1 MTKEIEVGLQQ
12 QIVLPDMTDRVESAH
27 RGAFKDGG
35 LRPPRSTAIGS
46 KGMLDKLVERN
57 RDGMIL
63 FVRIVMMVMFM
74 YSGFGKLT
82 DFQGTVGYLASLHA
96 PVPQLA
102 AAVSVAMELG
112 VGIALILGLW
122 VRPLALLLAVFVLC
136 ASCMGHPFWTMQGA
150 DRAMNLL
157 QFLKNL
163 SIISGLL
170 LLVVTGGGRY
180 ALTRS
185 RS

>member
-1 MTKEIEVGLQQ
+1 
-12 QIVLPDMTDRVESAH
+12 
-27 RGAFKDGG
+27 
-35 LRPPRSTAIGS
+35 
-46 KGMLDKLVERN
+46 MLDELVERN

-63 FVRIVMMVMFM
+63 FVRVVMMVMFL

-82 DFQGTVGYLASLHA
+82 DFQATVGYLGSLHA

-102 AAVSVAMELG
+102 AAISVAMELG

-122 VRPLALLLAVFVLC
+122 VRNLALLLAVFVLC
-136 ASCMGHPFWTMQGA
+136 ASCMGHAFWTMQGA
-150 DRAMNLL
+150 HRAMNLL

-180 ALTRS
+180 ALTSS